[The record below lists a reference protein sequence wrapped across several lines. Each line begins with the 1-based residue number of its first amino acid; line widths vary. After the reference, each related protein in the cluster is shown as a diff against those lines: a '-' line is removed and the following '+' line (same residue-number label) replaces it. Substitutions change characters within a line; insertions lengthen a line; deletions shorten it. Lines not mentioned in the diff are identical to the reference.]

1 MGRGSTL
8 ANLVLVCEDGLLS
21 VVALSS
27 GLTVA
32 LNFNSNELLSL
43 SLGRARC
50 KKHSLIANHV
60 AYIREN
66 VSRIEGKNKIECFTG
81 DLQVHAAVSQPIY

>member
-27 GLTVA
+27 GRHTRVA
-32 LNFNSNELLSL
+32 ETLFVN
-43 SLGRARC
+43 C
-50 KKHSLIANHV
+50 
-60 AYIREN
+60 
-66 VSRIEGKNKIECFTG
+66 
-81 DLQVHAAVSQPIY
+81 